1 MPNRAPVFNQ
11 TESIT
16 YLLLTGENTPPN
28 HSPRQTNLPALGK
41 NYFHGASKPVRRIRP
56 PLDPAAFL
64 LFPQGIRFSPNQL
77 FIPHRVCFVI
87 PQRSGGICFSRPV
100 CNLRTAFVLS
110 FAAKRRNPLVP
121 SCFVISAPRL
131 FLSFRSEAE
140 ESASRPSGGAASSS
154 PRKQGPNQ
162 WRLQPRAFRSCAA

>member
-87 PQRSGGICFSRPV
+87 PQRSGGICFSP
-100 CNLRTAFVLS
+100 LRR
-110 FAAKRRNPLVP
+110 K
-121 SCFVISAPRL
+121 PR
-131 FLSFRSEAE
+131 
-140 ESASRPSGGAASSS
+140 G
-154 PRKQGPNQ
+154 
-162 WRLQPRAFRSCAA
+162 FRSCAARTHRPPMPVD